1 MTGSRRSSAE
11 AMKQKDKKKQRP
23 RQAER
28 LKNVQMP
35 DLDALDDVREKAEY
49 KTRRTAEKQHQKNK
63 RTTLLIPG
71 RILEVKSNY
80 SYLVEAG
87 DKLYEA
93 TLSGRLKQ
101 FSYSSKALSAVGDRV
116 ELDISGDPH
125 FRIENILPR
134 ANTLSRYA
142 EGNFQKEII
151 LAANIDQVIIT
162 ASWRQPLIKPG
173 LIDRY
178 ICIAALQNTF
188 PVIVV
193 NKIDLC
199 EDRGE
204 LQETIGYYRDS
215 GYVALCTSVVS
226 GEGMEELREVLKGK
240 DSVFSGQS
248 GTGKSSLIN
257 WLEPGLELRTAEV
270 SDYNDKGKH
279 TTTQAILLPWSF
291 GGHLL
296 DTPGIKTVN
305 LHREAKAEIP
315 RVFPGFADLAPNCR
329 FRDCTHTHEDDCA
342 VLEALEADKI
352 PIGRYESYLRIMESL

>member
-1 MTGSRRSSAE
+1 
-11 AMKQKDKKKQRP
+11 MKQKDRKQQRP
-23 RQAER
+23 PAEER
-28 LKNVQMP
+28 LKNVRMP
-35 DLDALDDVREKAEY
+35 DLDGLDDVRETAQY
-49 KTRRTAEKQHQKNK
+49 KTLRTAEKQHHKFK
-63 RTTLLIPG
+63 RTTELIPG
-71 RILEVKSNY
+71 RILEVKTNY

-101 FSYSSKALSAVGDRV
+101 FSYASKALSAVGDRV
-116 ELDISGDPH
+116 ELDISGDPN

-134 ANTLSRYA
+134 VNALSRYA
-142 EGNFQKEII
+142 GGSFQKEII

-162 ASWRQPLIKPG
+162 SSWRMPLIKPG

-178 ICIAALQNTF
+178 ICIAALEDIT
-188 PVIVV
+188 PVIVI

-199 EDRGE
+199 EDRVE
-204 LQETIGYYRDS
+204 LEETVGYYRES
-215 GYVALCTSVVS
+215 GFPLLCTSVET
-226 GEGMEELREVLKGK
+226 GEGMEALRALLK
-240 DSVFSGQS
+240 DRESVFSGQS

-270 SDYNDKGKH
+270 SDFNEKGKH
-279 TTTQAILLPWSF
+279 TTTQAILKPWSF

-305 LHREAKAEIP
+305 LHRDAKAEIP
-315 RVFPGFADLAPNCR
+315 KVFPGFGELADNCR

-342 VLEALEADKI
+342 VLTAYEADLI
-352 PIGRYESYLRIMESL
+352 PVERYESYLRIMDSL

>member
-1 MTGSRRSSAE
+1 
-11 AMKQKDKKKQRP
+11 MKQKDRKQQRP
-23 RQAER
+23 PAEER
-28 LKNVQMP
+28 LKNVRMP
-35 DLDALDDVREKAEY
+35 DLDGLDDVRETAQY
-49 KTRRTAEKQHQKNK
+49 KTLRTAEKQHHKFK
-63 RTTLLIPG
+63 RTTELIPG
-71 RILEVKSNY
+71 RILEVKTNY

-101 FSYSSKALSAVGDRV
+101 FSYASKALSAVGDRV
-116 ELDISGDPH
+116 ELDISGDPN

-134 ANTLSRYA
+134 VNALSRYA
-142 EGNFQKEII
+142 GGSFQKEIV

-162 ASWRQPLIKPG
+162 SSWRMPLIKPG

-178 ICIAALQNTF
+178 ICIAALEDIT
-188 PVIVV
+188 PVIVI

-199 EDRGE
+199 EDRIE
-204 LQETIGYYRDS
+204 LEETVGYYRES
-215 GYVALCTSVVS
+215 GFPLLCTSVET
-226 GEGMEELREVLKGK
+226 GEGMEALRALLK
-240 DSVFSGQS
+240 DRESVFSGQS

-270 SDYNDKGKH
+270 SDFNEKGKH
-279 TTTQAILLPWSF
+279 TTTQAILKPWSF

-305 LHREAKAEIP
+305 LHRDAKAEIP
-315 RVFPGFADLAPNCR
+315 KVFPGFGELADNCR

-342 VLEALEADKI
+342 VLTAYEADLI
-352 PIGRYESYLRIMESL
+352 PVERYESYLRIMDSL

>member
-1 MTGSRRSSAE
+1 
-11 AMKQKDKKKQRP
+11 MKQRDRKKQQQP
-23 RQAER
+23 QAGER
-28 LKNVQMP
+28 LKNVRMP
-35 DLDALDDVREKAEY
+35 DLDALDDVREKAEF
-49 KTRRTAEKQHQKNK
+49 KSLRTAEKQQQKFK
-63 RTTLLIPG
+63 RATELIPG
-71 RILEVKSNY
+71 RILEVNTNY
-80 SYLVEAG
+80 SYMVEAG
-87 DKLYEA
+87 GQLYEA

-101 FSYSSKALSAVGDRV
+101 FSYASKALSAVGDRV
-116 ELDISGDPH
+116 ELDISSDPH

-162 ASWRQPLIKPG
+162 TSWRLPLIKPG

-178 ICIAALQNTF
+178 LCVAALEKID
-188 PVIVV
+188 PVIVI

-199 EDRGE
+199 EDRAE
-204 LQETIGYYRDS
+204 LEETTGYYRES
-215 GYVALCTSVVS
+215 GFPLLCTSVVS
-226 GEGMEELREVLKGK
+226 GEGMEELRALLKDK

-270 SDYNDKGKH
+270 SDYNEKGRH
-279 TTTQAILLPWSF
+279 TTTQAILRPWRF

-305 LHREAKAEIP
+305 LHRDAKADIP
-315 RVFPGFADLAPNCR
+315 RVFPGFAELAERCR
-329 FRDCTHTHEDDCA
+329 FRDCTHTHEEDCA
-342 VLEALEADKI
+342 VLEACEAERI
-352 PIGRYESYLRIMESL
+352 PVERYESYLRILDSLS